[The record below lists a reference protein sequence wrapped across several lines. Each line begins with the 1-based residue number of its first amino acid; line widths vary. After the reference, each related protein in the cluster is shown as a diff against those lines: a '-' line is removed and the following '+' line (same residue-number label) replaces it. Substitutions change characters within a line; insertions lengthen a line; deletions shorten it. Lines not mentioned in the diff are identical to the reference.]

1 MKPFLLRRIALI
13 AVICFVIAFGFLL
26 CWFPPWSANSSSP
39 GSVPRF
45 LLFVGRFHLVVLH
58 LPVAL
63 LPLVAALHI
72 WARWPSGAP
81 LRSVLEPL
89 RWLAFLSAMLA
100 ASTGLLLARDGG
112 YRGPTFEWHWRFT
125 LAMTTL
131 IYGQRYLAGNQ
142 PAIYLYRGH
151 PECSRC
157 HPSGR

>member
-45 LLFVGRFHLVVLH
+45 LLFVGRFHPVVLH